1 MSFGMF
7 RVEQNL
13 LRRYFSGSGLQGWGD
28 PTQPTNIDQLRDRI
42 PKILGILEGIK
53 ERVDRPVFKKWQ
65 LEVKRMRATQ
75 HRIGERKYIQW
86 IGRMAEHY
94 KRAVKDIERLHPVLV
109 NTIRQLAPYVSA
121 REEDP
126 VRHQTI
132 SSILDCL
139 DLIKELLIPITEYT
153 ELRDAHPFFGMSF
166 AAAKHQAWHYEDH
179 LDELGLEKIFYP
191 LEQTQSE
198 LKRVFDEENLQGW
211 GTRLKRYA
219 MEELKL
225 VELNQLD
232 DVRQRILLL
241 WNEVTSQE
249 FKNFWLYLDR
259 MAKNP
264 DSLMSLSQIEYIYE
278 TFWNYQT
285 QFHDIRMKWAGLHDL
300 LQTCAPYLSPPLNS
314 KNPEDVERKRFIEEL
329 LHVIARI
336 RVLLCPFIIVIKGL
350 PFILTGELPQTV
362 DYDSDE

>member
-1 MSFGMF
+1 MI
-7 RVEQNL
+7 N
-13 LRRYFSGSGLQGWGD
+13 
-28 PTQPTNIDQLRDRI
+28 
-42 PKILGILEGIK
+42 
-53 ERVDRPVFKKWQ
+53 
-65 LEVKRMRATQ
+65 
-75 HRIGERKYIQW
+75 
-86 IGRMAEHY
+86 
-94 KRAVKDIERLHPVLV
+94 VLF
-109 NTIRQLAPYVSA
+109 
-121 REEDP
+121 ECF
-126 VRHQTI
+126 
-132 SSILDCL
+132 SILDCL
-139 DLIKELLIPITEYT
+139 ELIKELLIPITEYT
-153 ELRDAHPFFGMSF
+153 ELREAHPFLGMSF

-179 LDELGLEKIFYP
+179 LDELGLEKMFYP
-191 LEQTQSE
+191 SERTQSE
-198 LKRVFDEENLQGW
+198 LKRVFDEENLRGW
-211 GTRLKRYA
+211 GSRLKRYA

-225 VELNQLD
+225 LELNQLD